1 MMEESRDT
9 QRTSQ
14 AKKDIDM
21 QFRDGV
27 LTIKCA
33 KDVSEG
39 DKQFYGVTLK
49 KEDPGLFESIG
60 SFPVWLLRLIDLL
73 TPDFLI
79 KKVPPRKNKP

>member
-1 MMEESRDT
+1 MAEESRDAH
-9 QRTSQ
+9 RTSQ
-14 AKKDIDM
+14 A
-21 QFRDGV
+21 
-27 LTIKCA
+27 
-33 KDVSEG
+33 
-39 DKQFYGVTLK
+39 LK